1 MKKGCLIVV
10 LICVLLALAAGAA
23 AALAAKQAGLFAA
36 PQISHTTLV
45 TPKNRLSVILNPAS
59 VVDALLPMLP
69 ANVPA
74 GPVTVD
80 PKKWVA
86 SFLPYEVAL
95 LATPNLATGKIE
107 ATVFVN
113 EKRGG
118 PMLVEMARQNP
129 LPEIPGVTFA
139 PEGLEMSGR
148 GNLQL
153 RCTLPVPES
162 VEAVI
167 AENWKQA
174 PPTEPLL
181 PEGTHHLELILDNR
195 NGDLLTF
202 ASALVNANGGN
213 WDEIFAASSPQFMPF
228 LPGTHDVRVGV
239 SLVDLNTAKGQLRID
254 ATAESGGGLAFILGM
269 GWVYAV
275 GEAKTRY
282 GLEITGEPKW
292 VEEKEAIIADF
303 EIKGLEPHLR
313 KLTEKR

>member
-10 LICVLLALAAGAA
+10 LICVLLALAAGGA
-23 AALAAKQAGLFAA
+23 AALAAKRAGLFAA
-36 PQISHTTLV
+36 PVVSHATLV
-45 TPKNRLSVILNPAS
+45 TPKNRLSLIVNPESA
-59 VVDALLPMLP
+59 VTALLPMFPPSIPL
-69 ANVPA
+69 
-74 GPVTVD
+74 GPLAVD

-86 SFLPYEVAL
+86 RVLPYEVAL

-107 ATVFVN
+107 ATVFIN
-113 EKRGG
+113 ERRGG
-118 PMLVEMARQNP
+118 PALVEMAKQQP

-139 PEGLEMSGR
+139 PEGLQLPAR

-153 RCTLPVPES
+153 RATMPIPES

-167 AENWKQA
+167 AENWKQT
-174 PPTEPLL
+174 PPSEQLL

-202 ASALVNANGGN
+202 ASALVNANGGD
-213 WDEIFAASSPQFMPF
+213 WDALFAEKGGQIMPF
-228 LPGTHDVRVGV
+228 LPGTHDVRIGL

-254 ATAESGGGLAFILGM
+254 ATADSGVGLAFLLGM

-275 GEAKTRY
+275 GEAKTQY
-282 GLEITGEPKW
+282 GLDITGEPKW
-292 VEEKEAIIADF
+292 VDEKEAIIADF

-313 KLTEKR
+313 KLTAKR

>member
-1 MKKGCLIVV
+1 VKKGCLIVV
-10 LICVLLALAAGAA
+10 LICVLLALAAGGAA
-23 AALAAKQAGLFAA
+23 VLAAKQAGFFAA

-59 VVDALLPMLP
+59 AVDALLPVLP
-69 ANVPA
+69 ADFSA

-80 PKKWVA
+80 PRKWVA

-95 LATPNLATGKIE
+95 LATPNLTTGKIE

-118 PMLVEMARQNP
+118 PMLVNMSRQNP
-129 LPEIPGVTFA
+129 LPEVPGVTFA
-139 PEGLEMSGR
+139 PEGLELPTR

-153 RCTLPVPES
+153 RATMPIPES

-167 AENWKQA
+167 AENWKQTTS
-174 PPTEPLL
+174 TEPLL

-213 WDEIFAASSPQFMPF
+213 WDELFAENSQQFMPF
-228 LPGTHDVRVGV
+228 LPGTHDVRIGL
-239 SLVDLNTAKGQLRID
+239 SLVDLDSAKGQLRID
-254 ATAESGGGLAFILGM
+254 ATAESGGGLAFVLGM
-269 GWVYAV
+269 GWAFAI

-313 KLTEKR
+313 KLTENR

>member
-10 LICVLLALAAGAA
+10 LICVLLAIAAGGA
-23 AALAAKQAGLFAA
+23 AALAAKNWGFFAA
-36 PQISHTTLV
+36 PVVSHATLV
-45 TPKNRLSVILNPAS
+45 TPKNRLSIIVNPETA
-59 VVDALLPMLP
+59 VTALLPMFPPSIPL
-69 ANVPA
+69 
-74 GPVTVD
+74 GPLAVD

-86 SFLPYEVAL
+86 RILPYEVAL

-107 ATVFVN
+107 ATVFIN
-113 EKRGG
+113 ERRGG
-118 PMLVEMARQNP
+118 PALVEMAKQRP
-129 LPEIPGVTFA
+129 LPEIPGVTFD
-139 PEGLEMSGR
+139 PEGLQLPTR

-153 RCTLPVPES
+153 RATMPIPES

-167 AENWKQA
+167 TENWKQT
-174 PPTEPLL
+174 PPSEQLL

-202 ASALVNANGGN
+202 ASALVNANGGD
-213 WDEIFAASSPQFMPF
+213 WDEFFTKNSPQFMPF
-228 LPGTHDVRVGV
+228 LPGTHDVRVGL

-254 ATAESGGGLAFILGM
+254 ATADSGAGLAFVLGM

-275 GEAKTRY
+275 GEAKTQY
-282 GLEITGEPKW
+282 GLDITGEPKW
-292 VEEKEAIIADF
+292 VDEKEAIIADF

>member
-10 LICVLLALAAGAA
+10 ILCVLLAIAAGAA
-23 AALAAKQAGLFAA
+23 ATVAAKKAGLFAA
-36 PQISHTTLV
+36 PEISHTTLV
-45 TPKNRLSVILNPAS
+45 TPKNRLSVILNPGAM
-59 VVDALLPMLP
+59 VNALLPMFP
-69 ANVPA
+69 ESIPA

-86 SFLPYEVAL
+86 EFLPYEAAL

-118 PMLVEMARQNP
+118 PMLVEMAKQQP
-129 LPEIPGVTFA
+129 LPVVPGVTFA
-139 PEGLEMSGR
+139 PEGLELPER

-174 PPTEPLL
+174 TATEPLL
-181 PEGTHHLELILDNR
+181 PEGTHHLEIILDNR
-195 NGDLLTF
+195 NGDLLSF
-202 ASALVNANGGN
+202 ASALVNANGGD
-213 WDEIFAASSPQFMPF
+213 WDTIFADNSQQFMPF
-228 LPGTHDVRVGV
+228 LPGMHDVRIGL
-239 SLVDLNTAKGQLRID
+239 SLVDLNSAKGQLRID
-254 ATAESGGGLAFILGM
+254 ATAESGGGLAFVLGM
-269 GWVYAV
+269 GWAFAV
-275 GEAKTRY
+275 GKAKTDY

-303 EIKGLEPHLR
+303 QIKGLEPHLR
-313 KLTEKR
+313 KLAAKP

>member
-10 LICVLLALAAGAA
+10 LICVLLALAAGGVAV
-23 AALAAKQAGLFAA
+23 LAARNVGLFAA
-36 PQISHTTLV
+36 PVVSHATLV
-45 TPKNRLSVILNPAS
+45 TPKNRLSLIVNPESA
-59 VVDALLPMLP
+59 VTALLPMFPPSIPL
-69 ANVPA
+69 
-74 GPVTVD
+74 GPLAVD

-86 SFLPYEVAL
+86 RVLPYEVAL

-107 ATVFVN
+107 ATVFIN

-118 PMLVEMARQNP
+118 PALVEMAKQRP

-139 PEGLEMSGR
+139 PEGLQMPAR

-153 RCTLPVPES
+153 RLTLPIPES

-167 AENWKQA
+167 TENWKQT
-174 PPTEPLL
+174 PPSEQLL

-195 NGDLLTF
+195 NGDVLTF

-213 WDEIFAASSPQFMPF
+213 WDEVFAEYGGQIMPF
-228 LPGTHDVRVGV
+228 LPGTHDVRIGL
-239 SLVDLNTAKGQLRID
+239 SLTDLNTAKGQLRID
-254 ATAESGGGLAFILGM
+254 ATADSGVGLAFLLGM

-275 GEAKTRY
+275 GEAKTQL
-282 GLEITGEPKW
+282 GLDITGEPKW
-292 VEEKEAIIADF
+292 VDEKEAIIADF

-313 KLTEKR
+313 KLATKR